1 MDSRERVGLV
11 MSGAV
16 PDRVP
21 IQDGFWRTTVER
33 WRSEGLPDD
42 VSPEDYFGTDEIV
55 RVGGDCSMQFVERVV
70 EETER
75 SRTVWGPNGALNR
88 LLQTPGGERPQWLDY
103 TIKSPDDWLKHRH
116 RMGYN
121 DSRITESAL
130 ETYRQGREKGRFIVY
145 SVSGS
150 FHVTWGKIGM
160 ETLLV
165 WMLEDPSLV
174 SDMFAAHAQLCT
186 EVYDGMRRRDLE
198 FDGAFVGD
206 DLGYKSSSLIS
217 PALYR
222 ELVYPHHKRLCD
234 HFANDGLTTILH
246 SDGNVNG
253 LIPDFLDAGFDALNP
268 LEVKAMPDV
277 RDLKREYGKRLVLY
291 GGIDVRK
298 LSGTREDIEEEIG
311 SKVSVA
317 KEGGGYIFASD
328 HSVPHSV
335 SFDNFCFAMEMLERH
350 GSYD

>member
-21 IQDGFWRTTVER
+21 MQDGFWRTTVER
-33 WRSEGLPDD
+33 WRSEGLPDN

-55 RVGGDCSMQFVERVV
+55 RVGGDCSMQFAERVV
-70 EETER
+70 EETEH
-75 SRTVWGPNGALNR
+75 SRTVWGPNGSLQR
-88 LLQTPGGERPQWLDY
+88 LLQTPGGQRPQWLDY
-103 TIKSPDDWLKHRH
+103 TIKGPDDWRKHRH
-116 RMGYN
+116 RMTYN

-130 ETYRQGREKGRFIVY
+130 DTYRQGREKGRFIVY

-206 DLGYKSSSLIS
+206 DLGYKTSSLIS

-222 ELVYPHHKRLCD
+222 ELVHPHHKRLCD
-234 HFANDGLTTILH
+234 HFADDGLTTILH

-253 LIPDFLDAGFDALNP
+253 LIPGFLDAGFDALNP

-277 RDLKREYGKRLVLY
+277 RDLKREYGNRLVLY

-298 LSGTREDIEEEIG
+298 LSGTREDIEEEIAG
-311 SKVSVA
+311 KVLVA

-335 SFDNFCFAMEMLERH
+335 SFDNFCFAMEMLERY